1 MYAHCPPRA
10 FANFIDD
17 YLKRSGGFKKAMDTM
32 HIVMSVIEVL
42 ACLFLIVTILLQEG
56 TSQGLSGTI
65 AGGAETFFG
74 SKKAHGMQSTLSK
87 VTTVVAIVFVVLAV
101 ALNLL

>member
-1 MYAHCPPRA
+1 
-10 FANFIDD
+10 
-17 YLKRSGGFKKAMDTM
+17 MDTL
-32 HIVMSVIEVL
+32 HIVMSVVELL

-56 TSQGLSGTI
+56 ASQGLSGTI

-74 SKKAHGMQSTLSK
+74 PKKAHGMQSTLSRI
-87 VTTVVAIVFVVLAV
+87 TTGVGILFVVLAV

>member
-1 MYAHCPPRA
+1 
-10 FANFIDD
+10 
-17 YLKRSGGFKKAMDTM
+17 MDTL
-32 HIVMSVIEVL
+32 HIVMSIVEVL

-74 SKKAHGMQSTLSK
+74 SKKAHGMQSTLNR
-87 VTTVVAIVFVVLAV
+87 VTAGVSILFVILAV

>member
-1 MYAHCPPRA
+1 
-10 FANFIDD
+10 
-17 YLKRSGGFKKAMDTM
+17 MDTL
-32 HIVMSVIEVL
+32 HIVMSVVEVL

-56 TSQGLSGTI
+56 ASQGLSGTI

-74 SKKAHGMQSTLSK
+74 SKKAHGMQSTLSRI
-87 VTTVVAIVFVVLAV
+87 TTGVSILFVILAV

>member
-1 MYAHCPPRA
+1 
-10 FANFIDD
+10 
-17 YLKRSGGFKKAMDTM
+17 MDTL
-32 HIVMSVIEVL
+32 HIVMSVVEVL

-56 TSQGLSGTI
+56 ASQGLSGTI

-74 SKKAHGMQSTLSK
+74 SKKAHGMQSTLGRI
-87 VTTVVAIVFVVLAV
+87 TTGVGILFVVLAV